1 MESGKANFGLG
12 IIDDLNELPHFKI
25 ELTDKNV
32 PEQIVAFRNRITNA
46 DGIIICAPEYVSTF
60 RVV

>member
-1 MESGKANFGLG
+1 M
-12 IIDDLNELPHFKI
+12 NELPHFKI